1 LRHGC
6 RCPSPARTSS
16 NNLSRPCRRSIGL
29 KMGGSRYSWYC
40 TNKRWY
46 CTNLFVTGIFTKTLR
61 EECSGGVRRRAWVR
75 FGLRQPVKKTTST
88 CDNLVWLTCTRRV
101 HPASRR
107 SQVLYR
113 VCAPGNRHGAPVPW
127 SRDRRKGPTV
137 AFSLKISNFCT
148 LVQRISTIV
157 LICGTKFVP
166 VTLVYHGYRYRAPIS
181 VIVNY
186 LNDTT
191 VGQCVCV
198 SLFYVI
204 DTGSIGSRAQPG
216 G

>member
-1 LRHGC
+1 
-6 RCPSPARTSS
+6 
-16 NNLSRPCRRSIGL
+16 
-29 KMGGSRYSWYC
+29 MG
-40 TNKRWY
+40 
-46 CTNLFVTGIFTKTLR
+46 
-61 EECSGGVRRRAWVR
+61 EVR
-75 FGLRQPVKKTTST
+75 LRQPVKKTTST

-137 AFSLKISNFCT
+137 AFSLKFSNFCT

-191 VGQCVCV
+191 VGQYR
-198 SLFYVI
+198 L
-204 DTGSIGSRAQPG
+204 TL
-216 G
+216 

>member
-1 LRHGC
+1 VPRLRHGC

-16 NNLSRPCRRSIGL
+16 NTTLQPFPPLSTIDRFENGGL
-29 KMGGSRYSWYC
+29 PVQLVLYQQTLVLYR
-40 TNKRWY
+40 
-46 CTNLFVTGIFTKTLR
+46 IFTKTLR

-88 CDNLVWLTCTRRV
+88 CDNLVWLTCTLRV
-101 HPASRR
+101 HPASRS

-191 VGQCVCV
+191 VGQYR
-198 SLFYVI
+198 L
-204 DTGSIGSRAQPG
+204 TL
-216 G
+216 

>member
-1 LRHGC
+1 MVLYQQTLVLYR
-6 RCPSPARTSS
+6 
-16 NNLSRPCRRSIGL
+16 
-29 KMGGSRYSWYC
+29 
-40 TNKRWY
+40 
-46 CTNLFVTGIFTKTLR
+46 IFTKTLR
-61 EECSGGVRRRAWVR
+61 EECSGGVRRRTWVR
-75 FGLRQPVKKTTST
+75 FGLGQPVKKTTST

-166 VTLVYHGYRYRAPIS
+166 VTLVYHGYWYRAPIS

-191 VGQCVCV
+191 VGQYRLTSCE
-198 SLFYVI
+198 STTPARPARR
-204 DTGSIGSRAQPG
+204 DSGRARL
-216 G
+216 

>member
-1 LRHGC
+1 MPESCSHELKHKL
-6 RCPSPARTSS
+6 S
-16 NNLSRPCRRSIGL
+16 NLSRPCRRSIGL

-40 TNKRWY
+40 TNKRY
-46 CTNLFVTGIFTKTLR
+46 RIFTKTLR
-61 EECSGGVRRRAWVR
+61 EECSGGVRRRTWVR

-191 VGQCVCV
+191 VGQYR
-198 SLFYVI
+198 L
-204 DTGSIGSRAQPG
+204 TL
-216 G
+216 

>member
-1 LRHGC
+1 MAAD
-6 RCPSPARTSS
+6 ARVLLARAQTQTPP
-16 NNLSRPCRRSIGL
+16 LSTIDRFENGGL
-29 KMGGSRYSWYC
+29 PVQLVLYQQTLVLYR
-40 TNKRWY
+40 
-46 CTNLFVTGIFTKTLR
+46 IFTKTLR

-191 VGQCVCV
+191 VGQYR
-198 SLFYVI
+198 L
-204 DTGSIGSRAQPG
+204 TL
-216 G
+216 

>member
-1 LRHGC
+1 MPRLRHGWLPMPESC
-6 RCPSPARTSS
+6 SHDLKHKTLQPFPP
-16 NNLSRPCRRSIGL
+16 LSTIDRFENGGL
-29 KMGGSRYSWYC
+29 PVQLVLYQQTLVLYR
-40 TNKRWY
+40 
-46 CTNLFVTGIFTKTLR
+46 IFTKTLR

-88 CDNLVWLTCTRRV
+88 CDNLVWLTCTCRV

-113 VCAPGNRHGAPVPW
+113 VCAPGNRHGARVPW

-191 VGQCVCV
+191 VGQYR
-198 SLFYVI
+198 L
-204 DTGSIGSRAQPG
+204 TL
-216 G
+216 

>member
-1 LRHGC
+1 MPRLRHVC
-6 RCPSPARTSS
+6 RCPSPARTIVLKHKTLQPFPP
-16 NNLSRPCRRSIGL
+16 LSTIDRFENGGL
-29 KMGGSRYSWYC
+29 PVQSVLYQQTLVLYR
-40 TNKRWY
+40 
-46 CTNLFVTGIFTKTLR
+46 IFTKTLR

-88 CDNLVWLTCTRRV
+88 CENLVWLTCTRRV

-191 VGQCVCV
+191 VGQYR
-198 SLFYVI
+198 L
-204 DTGSIGSRAQPG
+204 TL
-216 G
+216 

>member
-1 LRHGC
+1 MAAD
-6 RCPSPARTSS
+6 ARVLLARAQTQTLQPFPP
-16 NNLSRPCRRSIGL
+16 LSTIDRFENGGL
-29 KMGGSRYSWYC
+29 PVQLVLYQQTLVLYR
-40 TNKRWY
+40 
-46 CTNLFVTGIFTKTLR
+46 IFTKTLR
-61 EECSGGVRRRAWVR
+61 EECSGGVRRRTWVR
-75 FGLRQPVKKTTST
+75 FGLGQPVKKTTST

-191 VGQCVCV
+191 VGQYW
-198 SLFYVI
+198 L
-204 DTGSIGSRAQPG
+204 TL
-216 G
+216 

>member
-1 LRHGC
+1 
-6 RCPSPARTSS
+6 
-16 NNLSRPCRRSIGL
+16 
-29 KMGGSRYSWYC
+29 MGGSASTVNC
-40 TNKRWY
+40 TNKPFIRHW
-46 CTNLFVTGIFTKTLR
+46 NFTKTFR

-148 LVQRISTIV
+148 FVQRISTIV

-191 VGQCVCV
+191 VGQYR
-198 SLFYVI
+198 L
-204 DTGSIGSRAQPG
+204 TL
-216 G
+216 

>member
-1 LRHGC
+1 MPESCSHELKHKL
-6 RCPSPARTSS
+6 S
-16 NNLSRPCRRSIGL
+16 NLSRPCRRSIGL

-46 CTNLFVTGIFTKTLR
+46 CTEFLQKLRVLYQQTLVLYRIFTKTLR

-191 VGQCVCV
+191 VGQYR
-198 SLFYVI
+198 L
-204 DTGSIGSRAQPG
+204 TL
-216 G
+216 

>member
-1 LRHGC
+1 MAAD
-6 RCPSPARTSS
+6 ARVLLARAQTQTLQPFPP
-16 NNLSRPCRRSIGL
+16 LSTIDRFENGGL
-29 KMGGSRYSWYC
+29 PVQLVLYQQTLVLYR
-40 TNKRWY
+40 
-46 CTNLFVTGIFTKTLR
+46 IFTKTLR
-61 EECSGGVRRRAWVR
+61 EECSGGVRRRTWVR

-191 VGQCVCV
+191 VGQYR
-198 SLFYVI
+198 L
-204 DTGSIGSRAQPG
+204 TL
-216 G
+216 

>member
-1 LRHGC
+1 MAAD
-6 RCPSPARTSS
+6 ARVLLARAQTQTLQPFPP
-16 NNLSRPCRRSIGL
+16 LSTIDRFENGGL
-29 KMGGSRYSWYC
+29 PVQLVLYQQTLVLYR
-40 TNKRWY
+40 
-46 CTNLFVTGIFTKTLR
+46 IFTKTLR

-148 LVQRISTIV
+148 LVQRISTIA

-191 VGQCVCV
+191 VGQYR
-198 SLFYVI
+198 L
-204 DTGSIGSRAQPG
+204 TL
-216 G
+216 